1 MGGVLG
7 DRLLWT
13 IILIGLLSIK
23 VKMNTRIS
31 KIKIALEQLS
41 EDLLALSDDIW
52 RSIDHNDSEALDLGY
67 GLKKE
72 YNEQIDTFS
81 KLVQNIGS
89 TLEKFEN
96 RCLLNDSSTPS
107 HDTGNHGGENKNFE
121 YNENQAHSINEDF
134 CYKRPCGMKLE
145 NQIYPELN
153 TWKAIYRKTLKHLSD
168 KSPDIFNQL
177 SESGFAKGR
186 RKDKV
191 YVALTPDSMK
201 CPENIAGGLYF
212 ETNLSANSIR
222 DSIHKLLRVFSIPD
236 SEIVFYLREDK
247 EVDELGEPISA
258 QNKT

>member
-1 MGGVLG
+1 MG

-13 IILIGLLSIK
+13 IILIRLLSIK
-23 VKMNTRIS
+23 LKMNTRIS

-41 EDLLALSDDIW
+41 EDLLAFSDDIW
-52 RSIDHNDSEALDLGY
+52 LSIDHNDSEALDLGY

-81 KLVQNIGS
+81 KVVQNIGD
-89 TLEKFEN
+89 TLAEVEKI
-96 RCLLNDSSTPS
+96 CLLNDSSTPI
-107 HDTGNHGGENKNFE
+107 HDTGNQGRENKIFE

-145 NQIYPELN
+145 NQIYERLN
-153 TWKAIYRKTLKHLSD
+153 IWKEIYRTTVKHLSH

-201 CPENIAGGLYF
+201 CPEKIAGGLYF

-236 SEIVFYLREDK
+236 SEVVFYLREDK

>member
-1 MGGVLG
+1 MG

-52 RSIDHNDSEALDLGY
+52 LSIDHNDSQALDLGY
-67 GLKKE
+67 CLKKE

-81 KLVQNIGS
+81 KVVQNIGS
-89 TLEKFEN
+89 TLVQFEN
-96 RCLLNDSSTPS
+96 ICLLNDSSTPI
-107 HDTGNHGGENKNFE
+107 HDSGNQGRENKNIEF
-121 YNENQAHSINEDF
+121 NENQAHSINEDF

-145 NQIYPELN
+145 NQIYPGD
-153 TWKAIYRKTLKHLSD
+153 TWKAIYRKTIKHLSD
-168 KSPDIFNQL
+168 KSPDIFSQL
-177 SESGFAKGR
+177 PESGFAKGR

-222 DSIHKLLRVFSIPD
+222 DSIHKLLRVFFIPD